1 MTNLLDY
8 FRMVLKDVLPSES
21 SEKIR
26 EKEDYVYYL
35 FNDQTFTPNTF
46 YYFLSKD
53 YLIVAGTGSG
63 YTKEFL
69 NSVKLFRR
77 ECKQWNL
84 VNERQLSGV
93 AFSAMKVK
101 IEATDLLANYLKEK
115 VPTESDSYRKI
126 ETYAEESMNS
136 VFSNQFEN
144 LHKLYLNEA

>member
-1 MTNLLDY
+1 MTNQLDY

-26 EKEDYVYYL
+26 EKEDYFYYL

-93 AFSAMKVK
+93 DFSTMKVK
-101 IEATDLLANYLKEK
+101 LEAVDLLKNYLEEK
-115 VPTESDSYRKI
+115 VSNDEHSYHEI
-126 ETYAEESMNS
+126 ETYVDESMNS
-136 VFSNQFEN
+136 VFSNQFVN